1 MELYISR
8 AGSVEGPYPIGKVQ
22 EMLQQGLLSL
32 SDLGAPL
39 GATDWSPLSELLG
52 STSAPMNPAGAPPP
66 IPAEPDMSHLDQQF
80 LMDGKIISGTHG
92 KSVRQ
97 IVDEVASGGRFVVF
111 QYVFSIIVMSF
122 RRNSPL
128 MYLAPGQ
135 SGAGTALG
143 WSLIPLFFGWWGIP
157 WGIIY
162 SIGALW
168 RNSAGGVDVTEPI
181 MAQLVGPQVADAM
194 IRNRPKHKT
203 GALWGLRALFL
214 SPLVLFPLMIIMAV
228 NAGSRNEAARAKQPG
243 YTPFKQAERFV
254 GRWEGVEGRGNTPKA
269 TQAAVSFSTML
280 KEYRALAISETKS
293 KKSKSNKDHF
303 VTWCEVQGNRCL
315 FIVHVPD
322 LRRFEDDAKTAIG
335 EGAWYAAQISSKL
348 LGLPADAELAVAVRG
363 DVLYDR
369 LITGR
374 YVANSDSESTLSE
387 ENLKKSIGKTKKGN
401 SIDDDLM
408 RYFVT
413 PPN

>member
-8 AGSVEGPYPIGKVQ
+8 AGSVEGPLPIEKVRK
-22 EMLQQGLLSL
+22 MLQQGQLSPT
-32 SDLGAPL
+32 DLGAPV

-52 STSAPMNPAGAPPP
+52 ISSTPMTGAGTPPP

-97 IVDEVASGGRFVVF
+97 ILDEVASGGRFVVF
-111 QYVFSIIVMSF
+111 QYVFSLIIMSF
-122 RRNSPL
+122 RRNSPI

-135 SGAGTALG
+135 SGTGAAFG
-143 WSLIPLFFGWWGIP
+143 WSLIPLCFGWWGIP

-168 RNSAGGVDVTEPI
+168 RNSAGGVDITEPI

-214 SPLVLFPLMIIMAV
+214 SPLVLFPLMIMMAV
-228 NAGSRNEAARAKQPG
+228 NAGSRNEQARAKQPG

-269 TQAAVSFSTML
+269 TEAAVNFSKVL
-280 KEYRALAISETKS
+280 EGYRALAISENKTK
-293 KKSKSNKDHF
+293 KTQKDKDHF
-303 VTWCEVQGNRCL
+303 ITWCEVQGDRCL

-322 LRRFEDDAKTAIG
+322 LRRFKDDAKTAIA
-335 EGAWYAAQISSKL
+335 EGAWFAAQVSSEKI
-348 LGLPADAELAVAVRG
+348 GLPANTKLAVAVRG
-363 DVLYDR
+363 DILYDR
-369 LITGR
+369 FITGSCI
-374 YVANSDSESTLSE
+374 VDSDSEES
-387 ENLKKSIGKTKKGN
+387 LKKSISTTKKG
-401 SIDDDLM
+401 SSVDEDLM

-413 PPN
+413 SPN